1 MRQLALLALAIPLL
15 AAAAPSVPST
25 LQAPQTP
32 QTVALLSAIGDRVE
46 VVRQLRTSG
55 HPADPYRRKATQVS
69 SQVLNHAVLRGMD
82 KALTEDEPT
91 AQHVLLQWDMP
102 ADLADKMQKA
112 SGSEREDLVLGA
124 LAEHLQSLPE
134 RQQWDRIEV
143 IVPAYTD
150 LDMKGVGTKLSGI
163 GVYVQAL
170 EPQTFDLDGIA
181 DGSSVGN
188 SVVTTETDGD
198 YRTINP
204 KTGET
209 AHASTYVAPFMYFER
224 LTYDAKS
231 MALIKRQRF
240 FDNTKYA
247 DPSSRAL
254 DVGEQMTKAE
264 LIGKLVESVE
274 RAAYRSIRPVTG
286 DVKVTT
292 PKVLLP
298 APASDGA
305 SSAR

>member
-1 MRQLALLALAIPLL
+1 MRQLALLALAIPFL
-15 AAAAPSVPST
+15 AAAAPDTPST
-25 LQAPQTP
+25 PQRP
-32 QTVALLSAIGDRVE
+32 QTVALLAAIGDRVE

-55 HPADPYRRKATQVS
+55 HPADPYRRKVTQVS
-69 SQVLNHAVLRGMD
+69 GQALNYAVLRGMD
-82 KALTEDEPT
+82 KALTEEEPT
-91 AQHVLLQWDMP
+91 AQHVLLQWAVP
-102 ADLADKMQKA
+102 AGLVDKVQKA
-112 SGSEREDLVLGA
+112 QGSERQDLVLGA
-124 LAEHLQSLPE
+124 VTEHLRSLPE

-143 IVPAYTD
+143 IVPAYTY

-170 EPQTFDLDGIA
+170 ERQTFDIDGIA
-181 DGSSVGN
+181 DGSGVGN
-188 SVVTTETDGD
+188 NVITTETDGD

-209 AHASTYVAPFMYFER
+209 ANSSTYVAPYMYFER

-231 MALIKRQRF
+231 LALIKRQRF

-247 DPSSRAL
+247 DPTSKAL

-274 RAAYRSIRPVTG
+274 RSAYRSIHPVTG
-286 DVKVTT
+286 EVTVSPIKVVPESTA
-292 PKVLLP
+292 V
-298 APASDGA
+298 PASG
-305 SSAR
+305 SR